1 MKYFEVNLVLNGK
14 KNVQYLKAANR
25 IEAVEAV
32 QKATGGTLLKVRE
45 VPMPLAVR
53 FAQWREKLLET
64 GGRRKVNIQ
73 EFAVFLRQL
82 GVMTNA
88 GISLR
93 DALHEGI
100 ASTQDKQIRAIAV
113 KAMEDIEAGL
123 NLSDTLKQFEYEVG
137 SISVALVTT
146 GEMTGSLAESFTK
159 LATILEKIKENR
171 DNVKK
176 SLRMPAISMAALM
189 GAFIFL
195 VMVVVPKFKG
205 IFAKF
210 GADLP
215 LPTQLLLGTQE
226 ALAGYGL
233 EIVMILVAGFL
244 FHRRIYYQNDAYR
257 YKVDGFL
264 LRVYLVGRVTRL
276 SMLQRFIMVKAE
288 LLRAGIPLTD
298 ALHTA
303 AGTVD
308 NRVLR
313 ETLFAVN
320 VSIRRGASLAEALEE
335 TGLFER
341 MVIQMVK
348 SGEASGQLD
357 VMLGRIADYYA
368 MRFQAIVDN
377 IGAIIEPALMIV
389 VAAMVLL
396 LALGIFLP
404 MWDLAGAAQ
413 GR

>member
-14 KNVQYLKAANR
+14 KNIQYLKAKSKP
-25 IEAVEAV
+25 EAVEII
-32 QKATGGTLLKVRE
+32 QNSMGGTLLRIKE
-45 VPMPLAVR
+45 IPMPLNIRLAD
-53 FAQWREKLLET
+53 WREKFLEKI
-64 GGRRKVNIQ
+64 GRKKVNIQ

-93 DALHEGI
+93 DALSEGI
-100 ASTQDKQIRAIAV
+100 ASTHDKQIRAIAV

-123 NLSDTLKQFEYEVG
+123 NFTDSLRHFEYEVG
-137 SISVALVTT
+137 SITIAMITM
-146 GEMTGSLAESFTK
+146 GEMTGSLAESFNR
-159 LATILEKIKENR
+159 LAEILEKIKQNR

-176 SLRMPAISMAALM
+176 ALRMPAISMTALI
-189 GAFIFL
+189 GAFVFL
-195 VMVVVPKFKG
+195 VLVVVPKFKG
-205 IFAKF
+205 IFSKF
-210 GADLP
+210 GSDLP
-215 LPTQLLLGTQE
+215 PPTRLLLGIE
-226 ALAGYGL
+226 DILSSYGFYIL
-233 EIVMILVAGFL
+233 LILVGGFL
-244 FHRRIYYQNDAYR
+244 LHRRVYLQKERYR

-264 LRVYLVGRVTRL
+264 LRIYLVGRVTRL
-276 SMLQRFIMVKAE
+276 SMLQRFMMVKAE
-288 LLRAGIPLTD
+288 LLKAGIPLTD
-298 ALHTA
+298 ALVTA
-303 AGTVD
+303 ANTVE

-313 ETLFAVN
+313 EKLLAVN
-320 VSIRRGASLAEALEE
+320 VAIQRGASLAEALDE
-335 TGLFER
+335 TALFER

-357 VMLGRIADYYA
+357 VMLQRIADYYA
-368 MRFQAIVDN
+368 MRFQSIVDN
-377 IGAIIEPALMIV
+377 IGAIIEPMLMIV